1 MKETKLTKEQEKLFI
16 RQIEVTLHMKLFKLQ
31 QEIGTISKDAKN
43 PFYKSK
49 YFDINSLINQL
60 QPLLKKNRLL
70 LLQPI
75 KDNEV
80 ITELCCI
87 DGTGSVFSSLK
98 LPEINDP
105 QKLGSAITYYRR
117 YTLASLLGLQAVDD
131 DANIASNAT
140 SMASSTEELPW
151 LNEDS
156 PQYKAVK
163 TALTKGTAT
172 IADVRTKFKVSK
184 KVEALLK

>member
-1 MKETKLTKEQEKLFI
+1 MKQETNIHKKMFL
-16 RQIEVTLHMKLFKLQ
+16 LQ
-31 QEIGTISKDAKN
+31 QEIGAISKDASN

-60 QPLLKKNRLL
+60 NPLLKKHRLL

-75 KDNEV
+75 EEDCVYSKL
-80 ITELCCI
+80 ICI
-87 DGTGSVFSSLK
+87 DGTGGVISALK

-131 DANIASNAT
+131 DANVASGV
-140 SMASSTEELPW
+140 TEDKKW
-151 LNEDS
+151 LNQNTPEFS
-156 PQYKAVK
+156 KAIEFI
-163 TALTKGTAT
+163 KGGGSVEA
-172 IADVRTKFKVSK
+172 IKGKYKVSK
-184 KVEALLK
+184 KTEDDLCKIVK

>member
-1 MKETKLTKEQEKLFI
+1 MKEVSINQKLFN
-16 RQIEVTLHMKLFKLQ
+16 LQ
-31 QEIGTISKDAKN
+31 QEIGTISKDTSN

-60 QPLLKKNRLL
+60 NPLLKKYRLL

-75 KDNEV
+75 EEDCVYSKLICV
-80 ITELCCI
+80 
-87 DGTGSVFSSLK
+87 DGTGGVISALK

-131 DANIASNAT
+131 DANIASGITTQKPFLNKNTPLFNTIKDKIKSGTPLSTVKSHYNAKK
-140 SMASSTEELPW
+140 EVWDE
-151 LNEDS
+151 LNE
-156 PQYKAVK
+156 
-163 TALTKGTAT
+163 L
-172 IADVRTKFKVSK
+172 
-184 KVEALLK
+184 